1 MTEIKESMQIKQI
14 INEDIAR
21 ARTNRQKYYLRDLL
35 DEVKSSRKVDKSK
48 KAITYVKRD
57 RDRFSIL
64 CDEVKFYFTNM
75 KIGVDDLERQRK
87 AIIGYPEEVAYYKDR
102 IEEYL
107 KSNNL
112 LKEEYP
118 AWYSNLPSAIFHELF
133 GLAGIVEWY
142 EAKTDTL
149 RFSST
154 AMIIGENIFFML
166 DGVMTPMPQKIS
178 ADRRDQLRRALLSK
192 DHRVRLDNDV
202 PDIEMFS
209 GERIKIFNENVT
221 RENSDCIIF
230 RKFPVRDYSFEQQ
243 IALGTYPKGILNFF
257 KAMSKLGFN
266 MAFTGAVRTSKTT
279 QLSTWLSYEDQ
290 TKIGVIIETRAEIPF
305 KEILPTAPILPLLI
319 DNDEKLEQVRA
330 SIMRSDADWIC
341 CAEARTGVMFEIALK
356 GASVGTRRCKFTGH
370 FNTPFDFPYEFAKE
384 IVRVY
389 GGNVNDEAINVAKAY
404 TVNLHFIN
412 YPNNIAN
419 KRLEGIY
426 IFEYRADT
434 YEIYIH
440 TICKYDVLTDS
451 WSFNYKITEDM
462 ERIGKEENYEAFK
475 EMCLELKMLA
485 EKYPM
490 DEDVAKAIKPFY
502 SRSGG
507 DK

>member
-1 MTEIKESMQIKQI
+1 MAESSEIMQK
-14 INEDIAR
+14 INIDTMM
-21 ARTNRQKYYLRDLL
+21 RTNRTKYYLRDLI
-35 DEVKSSRKVDKSK
+35 DEVKSSKKIDNSK
-48 KAITYVKRD
+48 KTVAYIKKD
-57 RDRFSIL
+57 RDRFSVL

-75 KIGVDDLERQRK
+75 KIGVDDLERQKK

-102 IEEYL
+102 IKEYL

-112 LKEEYP
+112 LKEGYP
-118 AWYSNLPSAIFHELF
+118 AWYSNLSNAVFHELF
-133 GLAGIVEWY
+133 GLAGIAEWY
-142 EAKTDTL
+142 EAKTDAL
-149 RFSST
+149 KFSSS
-154 AMIIGENIFFML
+154 AKIIGENIYFML
-166 DGVMTPMPQKIS
+166 NGVMTLMPQKIS
-178 ADRRDQLRRALLSK
+178 SDRRDQLRRALLSN

-221 RENSDCIIF
+221 RKNSDCIIF

-243 IALGTYPKGILNFF
+243 ITLGTYPKDILNFC
-257 KAMSKLGFN
+257 KAMAKIGFN

-279 QLSTWLSYEDQ
+279 QLATWLSYEDP
-290 TKIGVIIETRAEIPF
+290 TKEGIIIETRAEIPF
-305 KEILPTAPILPLLI
+305 TEILPTAPILPLLI
-319 DNDEKLEQVRA
+319 DNDEKLEHVRA
-330 SIMRSDADWIC
+330 SIMRSDADWII
-341 CAEARTGVMFEIALK
+341 CAEARSGTMFEIALK
-356 GASVGTRRCKFTGH
+356 GASVGTRRCKFTAH

-404 TVNLHFIN
+404 TINLHFIN
-412 YPNNIAN
+412 YPNNISK

-426 IFEYRADT
+426 VFEYRADT

-440 TICKYDVLTDS
+440 TICKYDVLNDY
-451 WSFNYKITEDM
+451 WSFNYKITDDM

-475 EMCLELKMLA
+475 EMCSELEMLA

-490 DEDVAKAIKPFY
+490 DKNSAKALRPFY
-502 SRSGG
+502 SRNGG
-507 DK
+507 NK

>member
-1 MTEIKESMQIKQI
+1 MVETSIVKENKNI
-14 INEDIAR
+14 DIAPI
-21 ARTNRQKYYLRDLL
+21 RTNRTKYYLRDLL
-35 DEVKSSRKVDKSK
+35 DEARSSRKVNNSK
-48 KAITYVKRD
+48 RTLSYVKKD

-64 CDEVKFYFTNM
+64 CDEVKYYFTNM

-107 KSNNL
+107 KSNNF

-118 AWYSNLPSAIFHELF
+118 TWYSSLSNAVFHELF
-133 GLAGIVEWY
+133 GLAGIAEWY
-142 EAKTDTL
+142 EAKTEVL
-149 RFSST
+149 KFSSS
-154 AMIIGENIFFML
+154 AKIIGENIYFMIN
-166 DGVMTPMPQKIS
+166 GVMTLMPQKIS
-178 ADRRDQLRRALLSK
+178 ADRRDQLRRALLSN

-221 RENSDCIIF
+221 RKNSDCIIF

-243 IALGTYPKGILNFF
+243 IALGTYPKDVLNFC
-257 KAMSKLGFN
+257 KAMAKIGFN

-279 QLSTWLSYEDQ
+279 QLATWLSYEDPS
-290 TKIGVIIETRAEIPF
+290 KEGVLIETRAEIPF

-330 SIMRSDADWIC
+330 SIMRSDADWII
-341 CAEARTGVMFEIALK
+341 CAEARSGVMFEIALK
-356 GASVGTRRCKFTGH
+356 AASVGSRRCKFTAH

-404 TVNLHFIN
+404 TINLHFIN
-412 YPNNIAN
+412 FPNNIAK

-426 IFEYRADT
+426 IFDYRADT

-440 TICKYDVLTDS
+440 TICKYDVLTDT
-451 WSFNYKITEDM
+451 WSFNYKITDDM
-462 ERIGKEENYEAFK
+462 KRIGKEENYEAFK
-475 EMCLELKMLA
+475 EMCSELKILS

-490 DEDVAKAIKPFY
+490 DKQTAETLKPFY
-502 SRSGG
+502 SRSG
-507 DK
+507 DNK